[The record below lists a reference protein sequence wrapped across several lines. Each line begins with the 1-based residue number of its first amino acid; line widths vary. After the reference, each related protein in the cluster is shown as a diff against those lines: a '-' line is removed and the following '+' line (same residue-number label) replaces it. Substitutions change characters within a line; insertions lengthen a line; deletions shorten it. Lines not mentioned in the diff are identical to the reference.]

1 MAEVDMLGGE
11 VLKAQPIHGIAD
23 RYIAGEAQQPF
34 IHILRAQFRTHGA
47 GRES

>member
-34 IHILRAQFRTHGA
+34 IHILRAQFGPHGA